1 MLDVEIKIVHV
12 DFVCTWYKCD
22 ATFIWRG
29 CNFNVYFCVFP
40 SYFRFSLH
48 TFSLLNIWICTLF
61 PFFSI
66 RMCIFSWG
74 KMFLF
79 ERTMQ
84 RAEVRFLLWVALLSL
99 LLLLFFFFCSCCCLT
114 FNSRRLLGHWQT
126 VRQKYT
132 QLLCKH

>member
-48 TFSLLNIWICTLF
+48 TFSLLNIWICILF

-79 ERTMQ
+79 ERTKSGSSFS
-84 RAEVRFLLWVALLSL
+84 VVGCVVIVVAVAFF
-99 LLLLFFFFCSCCCLT
+99 LLLFLLLFNFQQPSIAWSLT
-114 FNSRRLLGHWQT
+114 DST
-126 VRQKYT
+126 AKIYT
-132 QLLCKH
+132 ITM